1 MNDFDINYADFRR
14 IDLNL
19 LVAFDALMQE
29 GHVGRAA
36 ERVFLGQPA
45 MSHALARLRE
55 TLGDPLFIRAG
66 NRMEATALALEL
78 APRVRAWLQQADGF
92 LFARPAFN
100 PATAQG
106 TCRIAVP
113 DGLEA
118 LLFPPLTA
126 HLCREAPGVR
136 LRAQLAEF
144 EHILPA
150 LDADEIDLAVSHI
163 DQPLRE
169 WHNHLPL
176 LESHFDYVYS
186 ERQLALP
193 NPVGAAELAGF
204 EHVVSSHRGAAN
216 SVVDRFFAARGLTRR
231 VRTVS
236 ASLIATGHIVAAAP
250 LVSIQPRI
258 YSPLYRGLADVT
270 VRPLDEPMLKID
282 IGLIWHR
289 RNDDH
294 PLLGYLRGLIG
305 RLLAH

>member
-1 MNDFDINYADFRR
+1 MNNFDISYADFRR

-66 NRMEATALALEL
+66 NRMEATALAREL
-78 APRVRAWLQQADGF
+78 APQVRAWLQQADRF
-92 LFARPAFN
+92 LFARPAFD
-100 PATAQG
+100 PATAEG
-106 TCRIAVP
+106 TGRIAVP

-136 LRAQLAEF
+136 LRAQLAEI

-150 LDADEIDLAVSHI
+150 LDADEIDLAIAHI
-163 DQPLRE
+163 DLPLKE
-169 WHNHLPL
+169 WHSHVPL
-176 LESHFDYVYS
+176 LESPFDYVYS
-186 ERQLALP
+186 ERQLTLP
-193 NPVGAAELAGF
+193 RQSGCAELAGF
-204 EHVVSSHRGAAN
+204 EHVVSSYRGAAA

-231 VRTVS
+231 VRTMS
-236 ASLIATGHIVAAAP
+236 ASLIAIGHIVAAAP

-258 YSPLYRGLADVT
+258 YTPLYRGLADVT
-270 VRPLDEPMLKID
+270 VEALNEPELKIA

-289 RNDDH
+289 RNDHH

-305 RLLAH
+305 RLLAY